1 MDEYQSRLMLLT
13 IAHEY
18 ADDVSDMLTIAEQL
32 DAWCRVDEA
41 PGRAGLSWTVKRDND
56 RAA

>member
-32 DAWCRVDEA
+32 DAWCHVDEA
-41 PGRAGLSWTVKRDND
+41 PKCWVVKRDND